1 MKSNDF
7 IPRVRGKETVSMK
20 NQITDLQMTHVE
32 EIVKKSLVSRP
43 ATTDKRTVTIL
54 SDASGLVQ
62 YAENTYVGYQQKNPL
77 MEIKFSFEDF
87 MNYLYTIIVSR
98 VEWCKNHAPIVHPQ
112 SETPVPALLVM
123 CLANIGV
130 AENPTYGAVLVPE
143 MAKETKVT
151 IDGKDV
157 LLKLLTIEEVRT
169 IGTWIKVYD
178 PTNYSLGYP
187 KDKRGEW
194 ALMTYFLSQEGEYIS
209 QFAAENHLVY
219 SVLAAL
225 LGVNLQNTD
234 AFYVSAGNKEELK
247 EVIWKL
253 TQF

>member
-1 MKSNDF
+1 MS
-7 IPRVRGKETVSMK
+7 GKT
-20 NQITDLQMTHVE
+20 TDLQMTHIE

-43 ATTDKRTVTIL
+43 VTIDKRTVTIL
-54 SDASGLVQ
+54 SDASGLIQ
-62 YAENTYVGYQQKNPL
+62 YAENTYLGYQQKNPL
-77 MEIKFSFEDF
+77 MEMKFSFEDF

-98 VEWCKNHAPIVHPQ
+98 VDWCKNRTPVVHPQ
-112 SETPVPALLVM
+112 SETPVPALLVT

-130 AENPTYGAVLVPE
+130 AENSTYGAVLVPE

-151 IDGKDV
+151 IDGKKV
-157 LLKLLTIEEVRT
+157 LLRLLTIEEIRT

-194 ALMTYFLSQEGEYIS
+194 ALMTYFLSDEGEYIS

-225 LGVNLQNTD
+225 IGVHMQKKD
-234 AFYVSAGNKEELK
+234 AFYVSAGNKQELK